1 MNEVE
6 IPLKITGIGAM
17 KAELRDLKGAIAD
30 ATDPKQMA
38 ELSARAGE
46 LKDKIGDANAAV
58 NVFAS
63 GSKFEQVSNSIGGI
77 KDSLL
82 SLDFEEAQQK
92 AQVFSQVLGKL
103 NPADLAKGFGGLM
116 GTMKTV
122 GGAFV
127 KLGATILANPIF
139 LLVAAIVAI
148 VIGIGFLLK
157 KMGVLD
163 AIMKVIMIPIQAM
176 IDAFYALTD
185 ALGLTSH
192 AEEEAAEVTK
202 KAEEDKRA
210 AIDESYGNR
219 QKLFNLTKDMSAEEI
234 KMMEDQLGVRID
246 TSQSEFD
253 IEREKQEE
261 LKASYERQIATLDAI
276 TEAGGEL
283 TEEQIKDRAKLVTG
297 WKDSNKAIESN
308 EANRAKAIVDINRK
322 QNDQLT
328 AWKLKNITDDNVRA
342 KEQFKLDEQQ
352 ALAELEKNITRAKQ
366 LKQDTSGFEATRVQI
381 KQFYAGEAAK
391 VDARVAKQQSDAAV
405 AANKEAQSRAKEQQ
419 AEYEKLIEGKLKKLK
434 DANQKEINLTKEG
447 TQARVDA
454 EVNALAEEVKYM
466 EKNQKTLKLSN
477 DQLFNIAADYD
488 KKKRKLQD
496 DFDVKQKNLNNTQA
510 KAEAE
515 SLVLNAK
522 TEEEKLAAKEAVLKA
537 TAKIEL
543 ANKELTA
550 IEIKNIEDKLTNDIE
565 EIETARTNL
574 KIVAAKKILDAEQL
588 AAETKQAN
596 EAFALERFKGTIDE
610 EIAAQQSFLATQL
623 STLEKQRLTE
633 LANKELTAEQIA
645 AIEQK
650 YDQAKIVA
658 AEATAEKLAE
668 IDAKARAKTFATIDK
683 GVEDTKNG
691 LNVIASLQQ
700 MNTDR
705 KLKGVEKGSK
715 EEEKIL
721 KQQFEQQKAMQL
733 AMAAING
740 AQAILAILSVPDFTL
755 GVSSGLRIAAS
766 VAATAAS
773 ISAIAS
779 TTFTGGGSAPSA
791 VDPTGGSTPST
802 GGMATPAVSL
812 FGSANQLN
820 NVGAPQDGQGGN
832 NITVTAI
839 VSETEMTNT
848 QNRVNK
854 IQRNA
859 EL

>member
-488 KKKRKLQD
+488 KKKRKLQE

-779 TTFTGGGSAPSA
+779 TTFSGGGSAPSA

>member
-6 IPLKITGIGAM
+6 IPLKITGIGAI
-17 KAELRDLKGAIAD
+17 KAELRDLKGAIAN
-30 ATDPKQMA
+30 ATDPESLA
-38 ELSARAGE
+38 ALSQRAGE
-46 LKDKIGDANAAV
+46 LKDQLKDANEAV

-103 NPADLAKGFGGLM
+103 NPADLAKGFKGLV
-116 GTMKTV
+116 GTISTV

-127 KLGATILANPIF
+127 KLGMTILANPIF

-148 VIGIGFLLK
+148 VVAIGFFLK
-157 KMGVLD
+157 KIGVLD
-163 AIMKVIMIPIQAM
+163 AILKAIMAPINAL
-176 IDAFYALTD
+176 IEGFYAITD
-185 ALGLTSH
+185 ALGLTSK
-192 AEEEAAEVTK
+192 AEEDAAESTK
-202 KAEEDKRA
+202 KAEEEKRT
-210 AIDESYGNR
+210 AIQESYSNR
-219 QKLFNLTKDMSAEEI
+219 QALFNLTKDMSAEEI
-234 KMMEDQLGVRID
+234 KMMEDQLGVRIN
-246 TSQSEFD
+246 TAESEYD
-253 IEREKQEE
+253 IERQKQEE
-261 LKASYERQIATLDAI
+261 IQASIERQQQTYQDIED
-276 TEAGGEL
+276 AGGEL
-283 TEEQIKDRAKLVTG
+283 TDEQVKDRETLRKAWL
-297 WKDSNKAIESN
+297 DSNKAIESN
-308 EANRAKAIVDINRK
+308 EANRAKAIIDINRK

-328 AWKLKNITDDNVRA
+328 AWKLKNITDDNKRA

-366 LKQDTSGFEATRVQI
+366 LKQDTSGFEATRAQI
-381 KQFYAGEAAK
+381 KTYYANEAAK
-391 VDARVAKQQSDAAV
+391 VDQRVAKQQSDAAI

-419 AEYEKLIEGKLKKLK
+419 AEYEKRVEEKLKTIK
-434 DANQKEINLTKEG
+434 KEQQLIINATKEG
-447 TQARVDA
+447 TQERVTA
-454 EVNALAEEVKYM
+454 EKNALDKELEYIT
-466 EKNQKTLKLSN
+466 KNAKTLKLTKLDLQLAEN
-477 DQLFNIAADYD
+477 DYI
-488 KKKRKLQD
+488 KKKTKLQE
-496 DFDVKQKNLNNTQA
+496 DFDTKHQNLNNREL
-510 KAEAE
+510 KAIADNA
-515 SLVLNAK
+515 LTVAK
-522 TEEEKLAAKEAVLKA
+522 TDEEKLAAKIKILQA
-537 TAKIEL
+537 TSKIEL
-543 ANKELTA
+543 ENTELTA
-550 IEIKNIEDKLTNDIE
+550 TERKNIEDKLTNDIE
-565 EIETARTNL
+565 AIETERTTL
-574 KIVAAKKILDAEQL
+574 KIAAAKKIIDAEQL

-596 EAFALERFKGTIDE
+596 EAFALERFKGTIEE
-610 EIAAQQSFLATQL
+610 EIAAQQAFLETQL

-658 AEATAEKLAE
+658 AEATAAKLAE

-705 KLKGVEKGSK
+705 KLKGIEKGSK

-779 TTFTGGGSAPSA
+779 TTFSGGGSAPSA

-812 FGSANQLN
+812 FGSPNNLN
-820 NVGAPQDGQGGN
+820 NVGAPQDGQSNN